1 MASKGLRVAPE
12 GHPILRVVADADE
25 SMGPTE
31 VADILDQPVNTIKQ
45 RMYQMSKDGELR
57 VVSRGRYV
65 IGSHNLH
72 NLHNQNDQKVTEVT
86 EVMSPHNQDRWRSL
100 SADEANERVEQL
112 KSQGMREDYAVA
124 EVMKRMQR
132 ED

>member
-1 MASKGLRVAPE
+1 VG
-12 GHPILRVVADADE
+12 DADE
-25 SMGPTE
+25 PMGPTE

-72 NLHNQNDQKVTEVT
+72 NLHNHNDQKVTEVMEVT
-86 EVMSPHNQDRWRSL
+86 EPHNQNGHHPL
-100 SADEANERVEQL
+100 FADEGNEWVQKRIDEGMSL
-112 KSQGMREDYAVA
+112 KEAFAAYRKLAD
-124 EVMKRMQR
+124 K
-132 ED
+132 DN